1 MHIFDKIE
9 FSKILS
15 FFILLLCLTNHP
27 FIFSIALSD
36 TIRFSVILAVFFLI
50 SVCLVYVKFKQSLI
64 LFFLVTASLLVLL
77 NFQNVPEINRY
88 VLYILRLAFFFL
100 IWLVISGDFEFC
112 IFLKKI
118 FIILGFC
125 LALLSF
131 VGFGL
136 VNLGLVTTQNEVSL
150 YGLFGLPTE
159 GDGYVYSYHPLLG
172 FFANTG
178 LLNLGVKRSVGVTFE
193 PNSTGVV
200 IMLALLLLSEN
211 KLFLKRKNL
220 ISLILILGGI
230 CTISLLFLLSL
241 AIFLYLKFSKN
252 TSSALLKFVINVGF
266 LLLGS
271 TLMVGFL
278 IEIFMTS
285 SGLIRLSSLLK
296 IYDFYI
302 SQFDLIDVF
311 FGRGLGFSKSELG
324 FGIDS
329 GYVAIACELGILIF
343 GTLIFLVWSMVK
355 SSEYSKFIIFIF
367 PLSVNLQFSF
377 IFLLFCALLFR
388 KKL

>member
-1 MHIFDKIE
+1 
-9 FSKILS
+9 
-15 FFILLLCLTNHP
+15 
-27 FIFSIALSD
+27 
-36 TIRFSVILAVFFLI
+36 
-50 SVCLVYVKFKQSLI
+50 
-64 LFFLVTASLLVLL
+64 
-77 NFQNVPEINRY
+77 
-88 VLYILRLAFFFL
+88 
-100 IWLVISGDFEFC
+100 
-112 IFLKKI
+112 
-118 FIILGFC
+118 
-125 LALLSF
+125 
-131 VGFGL
+131 
-136 VNLGLVTTQNEVSL
+136 
-150 YGLFGLPTE
+150 
-159 GDGYVYSYHPLLG
+159 
-172 FFANTG
+172 
-178 LLNLGVKRSVGVTFE
+178 
-193 PNSTGVV
+193 
-200 IMLALLLLSEN
+200 MLALLLLSEN
-211 KLFLKRKNL
+211 ELFFKRKKL
-220 ISLILILGGI
+220 ISLILILGGA

-278 IEIFMTS
+278 IEVFMTS
-285 SGLIRLSSLLK
+285 SGLIRLSNLLK

-329 GYVAIACELGILIF
+329 GYVAIACELGIFIF